1 MTDQPTD
8 IDQAKQHLEAYVH
21 TQLEL
26 AKLHAAERAAQ
37 VVASGAISLSATIL
51 VFFVLGFLG
60 LALAYYLGELLLGL
74 HWGFLCVSGI
84 YLLLFMLYT
93 TILRPH
99 FHRLYTNNFIKRLF
113 EKHEK

>member
-8 IDQAKQHLEAYVH
+8 IDQAKEHLEAYVH

-26 AKLHAAERAAQ
+26 AKLHAAERTAQ

-60 LALAYYLGELLLGL
+60 LALAFYLGELWNGL

-84 YLLLFMLYT
+84 YLILVLLYT
-93 TILRPH
+93 TFFRKH
-99 FHRLYTNNFIKRLF
+99 FHRAYTNSFIKRLF
-113 EKHEK
+113 ENHEK